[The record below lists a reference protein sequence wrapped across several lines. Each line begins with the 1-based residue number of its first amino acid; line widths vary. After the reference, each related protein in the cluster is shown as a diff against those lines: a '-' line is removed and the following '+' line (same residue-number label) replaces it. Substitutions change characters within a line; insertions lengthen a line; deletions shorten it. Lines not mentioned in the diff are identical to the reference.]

1 MQVNVRVET
10 RGDVII
16 EFNSSSPFLCL
27 NMLRNSSTGEKYRRT
42 VHIYLRSQLW
52 NIANIRNNDM
62 PYRLALI
69 YELIIN
75 TSATTADAAT
85 WREIVPIY

>member
-1 MQVNVRVET
+1 
-10 RGDVII
+10 
-16 EFNSSSPFLCL
+16 
-27 NMLRNSSTGEKYRRT
+27 
-42 VHIYLRSQLW
+42 
-52 NIANIRNNDM
+52 M